1 MSKTTFSELLDSPK
15 LISRKIYV
23 CDRKFLKFP
32 YYGCDFVTLQ
42 TQVGQWIL
50 TAFFPFSDKAL
61 YQACGNQQ
69 ESGKPCQKKVQDQG
83 DGTYRCEK
91 CNTAQPSF
99 NWRMIMRAS
108 MADCTDNNW
117 VNMFNVSCENT
128 VW

>member
-1 MSKTTFSELLDSPK
+1 M
-15 LISRKIYV
+15 I
-23 CDRKFLKFP
+23 
-32 YYGCDFVTLQ
+32 
-42 TQVGQWIL
+42 QVGQWIL
-50 TAFFPFSDKAL
+50 TYDPSWAMDSDCIFILFFTDKAL